1 MKLYFMRKILGT
13 MGQIDASVLIGF
25 ALSIAVATVG
35 SIVTSV
41 RITEG
46 KIDSVNENASDALQR
61 ITKVETESVQYKEDI
76 KSINAKLD
84 MILRE
89 VK

>member
-1 MKLYFMRKILGT
+1 MKKILST

-61 ITKVETESVQYKEDI
+61 ITRVETESVQYKEDI

>member
-1 MKLYFMRKILGT
+1 MKKIIRQ
-13 MGQIDASVLIGF
+13 MGQIEASVLIGF
-25 ALSIAVATVG
+25 ALTLAVATVG

-61 ITKVETESVQYKEDI
+61 ITKVETESIQYREDI
-76 KSINAKLD
+76 KDINNKLD